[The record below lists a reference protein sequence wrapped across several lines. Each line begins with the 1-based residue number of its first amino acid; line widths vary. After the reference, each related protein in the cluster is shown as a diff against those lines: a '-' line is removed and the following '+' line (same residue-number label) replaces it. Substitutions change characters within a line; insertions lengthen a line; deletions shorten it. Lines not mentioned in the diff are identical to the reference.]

1 MHLTC
6 HPLHVGLEVHLITRS
21 RSISEI
27 NLTLCHRLIW
37 DVWHMLLSIVPVLW
51 TFLPPLI
58 RAEIV
63 LVLRFGWVVL
73 LLLEEHPRQLY
84 VAVVHHQVL

>member
-1 MHLTC
+1 
-6 HPLHVGLEVHLITRS
+6 
-21 RSISEI
+21 
-27 NLTLCHRLIW
+27 
-37 DVWHMLLSIVPVLW
+37 MLLSIVPVLW